1 MHSGRVNRSN
11 ITNLIG
17 LVTMITA
24 KNYAEFQKSYR
35 MCNAGN
41 GPKKTWKEMTEPFS
55 KNLAKNKKL
64 N

>member
-24 KNYAEFQKSYR
+24 KNYAEFQKGYR

-41 GPKKTWKEMTEPFS
+41 GPKKTWREMNEPFT

>member
-24 KNYAEFQKSYR
+24 TNYAEFQKGYR

-41 GPKKTWKEMTEPFS
+41 GPKKTWKEMNEPFT

>member
-1 MHSGRVNRSN
+1 MHSGRVNKSN

-24 KNYAEFQKSYR
+24 KNYAEFQKGYR

-64 N
+64 D

>member
-24 KNYAEFQKSYR
+24 KNYAEFQKGYR

-41 GPKKTWKEMTEPFS
+41 GPKKTWKEMNEPFI

>member
-24 KNYAEFQKSYR
+24 KNYAEFQKGYR

-41 GPKKTWKEMTEPFS
+41 GPKKTWKEMNEPFS

>member
-24 KNYAEFQKSYR
+24 KNYTEFQKGYR
-35 MCNAGN
+35 MCNAGT
-41 GPKKTWKEMTEPFS
+41 GPKKTWKEMNEPFT

>member
-24 KNYAEFQKSYR
+24 KNYAEFQKGYR

-41 GPKKTWKEMTEPFS
+41 GPKKTWKEMNVPFS
-55 KNLAKNKKL
+55 KNLAKKAKVN
-64 N
+64 

>member
-24 KNYAEFQKSYR
+24 KNYAEFQKGYR

-41 GPKKTWKEMTEPFS
+41 GPKKTWREMNEPFT

-64 N
+64 D

>member
-1 MHSGRVNRSN
+1 
-11 ITNLIG
+11 
-17 LVTMITA
+17 MITA
-24 KNYAEFQKSYR
+24 KNYAEFQKGYR

>member
-24 KNYAEFQKSYR
+24 KNYAEFQKGYR

-41 GPKKTWKEMTEPFS
+41 GPKKTWREINEPFT

>member
-24 KNYAEFQKSYR
+24 KNYAEFQKGYR

-41 GPKKTWKEMTEPFS
+41 GPKKTWKKMNEPFT

-64 N
+64 D

>member
-24 KNYAEFQKSYR
+24 KNYAEFQKGYR

-41 GPKKTWKEMTEPFS
+41 GPKKTWKEMNEPIS

-64 N
+64 D

>member
-24 KNYAEFQKSYR
+24 KNYAEFQKGYR

-41 GPKKTWKEMTEPFS
+41 GPKKTWKEMNEPFT

>member
-24 KNYAEFQKSYR
+24 KNYTEFQKGYR
-35 MCNAGN
+35 MCNAGT
-41 GPKKTWKEMTEPFS
+41 GPKKTWKEMNVPFS

-64 N
+64 D

>member
-24 KNYAEFQKSYR
+24 KNYAEFQKGYR

-41 GPKKTWKEMTEPFS
+41 GPKKTWKEMNEPFS

-64 N
+64 D

>member
-24 KNYAEFQKSYR
+24 KNYAEFQKGYR

>member
-24 KNYAEFQKSYR
+24 KNYAEFQKGYR

-64 N
+64 D

>member
-24 KNYAEFQKSYR
+24 KNYAEFQKGYR

-41 GPKKTWKEMTEPFS
+41 GPKKTWKEMNEPFT

-64 N
+64 D

>member
-24 KNYAEFQKSYR
+24 KNYAEFQKGYR
-35 MCNAGN
+35 MCNAGI
-41 GPKKTWKEMTEPFS
+41 GPKKTWKEMNEPFT
-55 KNLAKNKKL
+55 KNLAKKKSL
-64 N
+64 D

>member
-24 KNYAEFQKSYR
+24 KNYAEFQKGYR

-41 GPKKTWKEMTEPFS
+41 GPKKTWKEMNEPFT
-55 KNLAKNKKL
+55 KNLEKNKKL

>member
-17 LVTMITA
+17 MVTMITA
-24 KNYAEFQKSYR
+24 KNYAEFQKGYR

-41 GPKKTWKEMTEPFS
+41 GPKKTWREMNEPFT

>member
-24 KNYAEFQKSYR
+24 KNYAEFQKGYR

-41 GPKKTWKEMTEPFS
+41 GPKKTWKEMNEPFT
-55 KNLAKNKKL
+55 KNLAKNKNL

>member
-24 KNYAEFQKSYR
+24 KNYAEFQKGYR

-41 GPKKTWKEMTEPFS
+41 GPKKTWKEMNEPFT
-55 KNLAKNKKL
+55 KNLAKKKGL
-64 N
+64 D